1 MLDLNMKKIAFLFV
15 LLMSFTTS
23 AQNDALF
30 SRATDAYNEGDYNK
44 AIENYL
50 EIIESGQHSAALYF
64 NLGNSYYKLN
74 QVAPSIYY
82 YEKALL
88 LKPNDAEIKNNLAY
102 AQNMT
107 LDAIETMPETGL
119 SKIYKD
125 ITGFLSF
132 DQWGYAA
139 VAFMILFVLLYI
151 CFYYLKFATHKRIA
165 FIVSMISVLLAVIS
179 VIFAFLQYADFK
191 ADQPAI
197 VFDNEVKVT
206 SEPNERSQAVFTLH
220 EGTKLKVLEELKDYK
235 KIRIADGQTGW
246 LTSESIKMLK
256 DF

>member
-1 MLDLNMKKIAFLFV
+1 MKSILTFLLIF
-15 LLMSFTTS
+15 LSFS
-23 AQNDALF
+23 VQSQNEALF
-30 SRATDAYNEGDYNK
+30 SKATDAYNAGDYNK

-50 EIIESGQHSAALYF
+50 KIVEAGQHSSELYF

-88 LKPNDAEIKNNLAY
+88 LKPNDTEIKNNLAY

-107 LDAIETMPETGL
+107 LDAIEIMPETGL
-119 SKIYKD
+119 SKIYQE

-132 DQWGYAA
+132 DQWGYTA
-139 VAFMILFVLLYI
+139 VIFMILFVLLYI
-151 CFYYLKFATHKRIA
+151 GFYYLKYATQKRIA
-165 FIVSMISVLLAVIS
+165 FITSIVSLLIAVVSVV
-179 VIFAFLQYADFK
+179 FAFLQYADFQ

-220 EGTKLKVLEELKDYK
+220 EGTKLNVLETLKEYK
-235 KIRIADGQTGW
+235 KIQIADGQTGW
-246 LTSESIKMLK
+246 LTSESIRLLK

>member
-1 MLDLNMKKIAFLFV
+1 MKGVLTFLLI
-15 LLMSFTTS
+15 LLSFS
-23 AQNDALF
+23 AEAQNEALF
-30 SRATDAYNEGDYNK
+30 NTATDAYNAGDYNK

-50 EIIESGQHSAALYF
+50 EIIEAGQHSAELYF

-107 LDAIETMPETGL
+107 LDAIEVMPETGL
-119 SKIYKD
+119 SKIYND

-132 DQWGYAA
+132 DQWAYVA
-139 VAFMILFVLLYI
+139 VVLMILFVLLYI
-151 CFYYLKFATHKRIA
+151 GFYYLKYATQKRFA
-165 FIVSMISVLLAVIS
+165 FITSIISMFAAIVSIV
-179 VIFAFLQYADFK
+179 FAFLQFSDFK
-191 ADQPAI
+191 ADRPAI

-206 SEPNERSQAVFTLH
+206 SEPNKRSQAVFTLH
-220 EGTKLKVLEELKDYK
+220 EGTKLNVLEELKDYR

-246 LTSESIKMLK
+246 LTSESIKLLK

>member
-1 MLDLNMKKIAFLFV
+1 MRGIITFLIIF
-15 LLMSFTTS
+15 LSFS
-23 AQNDALF
+23 VQAQNEALF
-30 SRATDAYNEGDYNK
+30 NRATEAYNEGDYNK

-50 EIIESGQHSAALYF
+50 EIIEAGQHSAELYF

-88 LKPNDAEIKNNLAY
+88 LKPNDGEIKNNLAY

-107 LDAIETMPETGL
+107 LDAIETIPVTGL

-125 ITGFLSF
+125 LIGFLSF
-132 DQWGYAA
+132 DQWGYTA
-139 VAFMILFVLLYI
+139 VIFVMLFVLLYI
-151 CFYYLKFATHKRIA
+151 SFYYLKYATQKRIA
-165 FIVSMISVLLAVIS
+165 FISSIISMLLAVIT
-179 VIFAFLQYADFK
+179 VVFAFLQYADFK

-197 VFDNEVKVT
+197 VFDNEVNVT
-206 SEPNERSQAVFTLH
+206 SEPNTRSQVVFTLH
-220 EGTKLKVLEELKDYK
+220 EGTKLNVLEELKDYK

-246 LTSESIKMLK
+246 LTSDSIKLLK

>member
-1 MLDLNMKKIAFLFV
+1 MKKIVFILV
-15 LLMSFTTS
+15 LLLGFTSS
-23 AQNDALF
+23 AQSEALF
-30 SRATDAYNEGDYNK
+30 GKATEAYNAGDYNK
-44 AIENYL
+44 AIKNYL
-50 EIIESGQHSAALYF
+50 EITESGQHSAELYF

-88 LKPNDAEIKNNLAY
+88 LKPNDSEIKNNLGY

-107 LDAIETMPETGL
+107 LDAIEVMPETGL
-119 SKIYKD
+119 SKIYND

-139 VAFMILFVLLYI
+139 VVFMILFVLMYI
-151 CFYYLKFATHKRIA
+151 GFYYLNYATQKRIA
-165 FIVSMISVLLAVIS
+165 FITSIVSLLIAVVS
-179 VIFAFLQYADFK
+179 VIFAFLQYSDFK

-197 VFDNEVKVT
+197 VFDNEVKIT
-206 SEPNERSQAVFTLH
+206 SEPNKRSQVVFTLH
-220 EGTKLKVLEELKDYK
+220 EGTKLNVLETLNEYQKV
-235 KIRIADGQTGW
+235 RIADGQTGW
-246 LTSESIKMLK
+246 LTSESIKLLK

>member
-1 MLDLNMKKIAFLFV
+1 MKSIFTFLLILF
-15 LLMSFTTS
+15 SFS
-23 AQNDALF
+23 VQAQNEALF
-30 SRATDAYNEGDYNK
+30 NNATEAYNKGDYNK

-50 EIIESGQHSAALYF
+50 EIVEAGQHSAELYF
-64 NLGNSYYKLN
+64 NLGNSYYKIN

-88 LKPNDAEIKNNLAY
+88 LKPNDTDIKNNLGY

-107 LDAIETMPETGL
+107 LDAIELMPETGL
-119 SKIYKD
+119 SKVYQE

-132 DQWGYAA
+132 DQWAYAA
-139 VAFMILFVLLYI
+139 VVFMILFVLLYI
-151 CFYYLKFATHKRIA
+151 GFYYLKYATQKRIA
-165 FIVSMISVLLAVIS
+165 FITSIVSLLIAIVS
-179 VIFAFLQYADFK
+179 VIFAFLQYADFE

-206 SEPNERSQAVFTLH
+206 AEPNERSQAVFTLH
-220 EGTKLKVLEELKDYK
+220 EGTKLNVLEELKDYK

-246 LTSESIKMLK
+246 LNSQSIRLLK

>member
-1 MLDLNMKKIAFLFV
+1 MKKIVFIFALV
-15 LLMSFTTS
+15 LSFTIS
-23 AQNDALF
+23 AQNEALF
-30 SRATDAYNEGDYNK
+30 NNATEAYNAGDFNK

-50 EIIESGQHSAALYF
+50 KIIESKQHSAELYF

-107 LDAIETMPETGL
+107 LDAIELMPETGL
-119 SKIYKD
+119 SKIYRD

-132 DQWGYAA
+132 DQWAYAA
-139 VAFMILFVLLYI
+139 VSFMILFVLLYI
-151 CFYYLKFATHKRIA
+151 GFYYLKYATQKRIA
-165 FIVSMISVLLAVIS
+165 FITSIISLFVSVVSIV
-179 VIFAFLQYADFK
+179 FAFLQFSDFK
-191 ADQPAI
+191 ADEPAI

-206 SEPNERSQAVFTLH
+206 SEPNKRSETVFTLH
-220 EGTKLKVLEELKDYK
+220 EGTKLNVLEELKDYR
-235 KIRIADGQTGW
+235 KISIADGQTGW
-246 LTSESIKMLK
+246 ITSESIKLLK